1 MRLLLPLSSR
11 GPAFSSGQERGLL
24 RPLLFKLPLKVGK
37 PDNPW
42 LTQVYVH
49 QGDVPR
55 ELAQALTSRYSGW
68 DKPEETVRRPTGD
81 SQSCY

>member
-1 MRLLLPLSSR
+1 MPSQRRAQRIIKLAGGARARAPGHPAGHEEREALL
-11 GPAFSSGQERGLL
+11 AAVEEQGQERGLL

-55 ELAQALTSRYSGW
+55 
-68 DKPEETVRRPTGD
+68 
-81 SQSCY
+81 